1 MAHYAVDCWDAELL
15 TSCECHLLQFSQ
27 SLTASS
33 PADGWIEAVGCADRS
48 AYDLSVHSAKTGVP
62 LVVRERLQEP
72 KHIEEWQVELDKKRF
87 GPRFKKDGKAVEAA
101 VEALTQD
108 LREKLSLD
116 LKNEGKISVDVPGV
130 GNGKVE
136 IEKELIDIEKRT
148 RVEHVR
154 EYTPNGMHMTPCSSG
169 VTVLT

>member
-1 MAHYAVDCWDAELL
+1 
-15 TSCECHLLQFSQ
+15 
-27 SLTASS
+27 
-33 PADGWIEAVGCADRS
+33 
-48 AYDLSVHSAKTGVP
+48 VP

-72 KHIEEWQVELDKKRF
+72 KHIEEWQVELDKKKF

-116 LKNEGKISVDVPGV
+116 LKNEGKITVNVPGV
-130 GNGKVE
+130 SDGKVD
-136 IEKELIDIEKRT
+136 IEKDLITIEKRT

-154 EYTPNGMHMTPCSSG
+154 EYVPNGKYKAVCGDEGTILTQHSHRTLFRPRQNSLRALR
-169 VTVLT
+169 TVLLDS